1 MTSNAASKELDIDYG
16 VTLYWLLQTP
26 NNTTQTMCRN
36 WSISQLHPLSAL
48 NLLLFGQHIS
58 IPSR

>member
-48 NLLLFGQHIS
+48 
-58 IPSR
+58 